1 MGANDPPRPAPV
13 PAGKQVRRIS
23 NPDAVG
29 TIVSSSWDIQVGA
42 WHYKVRF
49 GTGARGVP
57 ASDLEPMPGDADL
70 IDDLARGRYSN
81 AATFRTLLTYE
92 RLRKP
97 PSRVAASFG
106 SAKAAF
112 YPFQFTP
119 LLKFLESPSQRILI
133 ADDVGLG
140 KTIEA
145 GYVLR
150 ELRARNALQ
159 RILIV
164 VPAQLRSK
172 WRLELE
178 RRFSETFEIVAGRDL
193 ADLRGALQRG
203 RELEPFRW
211 ITSYEAVRARANIDL
226 FDEFKPP
233 IDLVIFDEAHRMR
246 NPATLQAR
254 FGRVLAD
261 CVDSLLL
268 LTATPVQTKVD
279 DLFWLLHLLEPER
292 FSSPELFV
300 GQSEANRPVVRAL
313 ARIRGGAGELPAVRE
328 ELESLAHNP
337 LTADLAGEPFFQEIL
352 RRLRPKGE
360 VSRRELVALQRE
372 IAELSLTGSVV
383 SRTRKVDVYPD
394 RQPRR
399 PQTHLIPLSEVERE
413 VYQGIGHLF
422 RLYRSDL
429 QEQGL
434 RLALTTLFR
443 MAGSCLPAAA
453 GRFESFV
460 SDRIAIAELAGEFD
474 SGDETGERLEGQ
486 GELEAGELL
495 QDLQQL
501 LRDYRAGVLGDSK
514 LESFLRAVETV
525 WDDDRQAGRDP
536 RKIVVFSTFI
546 ATLRYLAR
554 SLEARSIAYA
564 AIDGRIPVR
573 EREAILE
580 RFQNDEIPILLSSEV
595 GSEGIDLQFASVV
608 VNYDL
613 PWNPMV
619 VEQRIGR
626 LDRIGQSSPIV
637 VVSLV
642 LGETIEERIVHRL
655 LDRVGVFRET
665 IGELEPILGE
675 ETVEELMIEALSGAL
690 TPEEEL
696 RKADAAAEAL
706 LQQEAAAQR
715 VRKEA
720 DRLLAADQAFLDE
733 IEGLAGG
740 RRIPDG
746 RELLA
751 FLRGVLQA
759 HFPGCD
765 APLELAVGVARLRV
779 TAPVRME
786 LRKLPPDAEI
796 TRVAGLLEGGEF
808 RCTFDQGV
816 ALRHPRADLV
826 HARHPLLRFALE
838 WMRGRR
844 EEAFR
849 GFHLMLPSDSVPPGL
864 YAFGICFLELFGGR
878 PRTEIRTVVVP
889 LGAREPLPEET
900 VDRLFAELLDRGEDP
915 QLPLGFSEVALRASL
930 ERVRELAELER
941 QRLLQSES
949 ALNAARTA
957 RRRTT
962 VENTHRSRV
971 EGAEQ
976 RLRALQSKGA
986 PEFPLR
992 MARRRLEKVR
1002 AEYTSAM
1009 EEMDIEEKL
1018 RVEDEEVAL
1027 GLLSVRRAS

>member
-1 MGANDPPRPAPV
+1 MGERDAPRPDPI
-13 PAGKQVRRIS
+13 PIGCQVRRIS

-29 TIVSSSWDIQVGA
+29 TVVGASWDPQVRD
-42 WHYKVRF
+42 WHYRVRF

-57 ASDLEPMPGDADL
+57 GSDIEPMPLDPDL
-70 IDDLARGRYSN
+70 IDDLTGGRHAN

-106 SAKAAF
+106 SAKALF

-164 VPAQLRSK
+164 VPAQLRGK
-172 WRLELE
+172 WKMELE
-178 RRFSETFEIVAGRDL
+178 RRFAESFEIVSGRDF
-193 ADLRGALQRG
+193 AELRASLQRG

-211 ITSYEAVRARANIDL
+211 ITSYEATRSRANIET

-246 NPATLQAR
+246 NPATLQSR
-254 FGRVLAD
+254 FGRALAE
-261 CVDSLLL
+261 CVDALLL
-268 LTATPVQTKVD
+268 LTATPVQTKVE

-292 FSSPELFV
+292 FSTPGLFAE
-300 GQSEANRPVVRAL
+300 QAEANRPVVRAL
-313 ARIRGGAGELPAVRE
+313 ARIRGGAAELPAVRE
-328 ELESLAHNP
+328 ELESLRHHP
-337 LTADLAGEPFFQEIL
+337 LTAGLTREAFFQEIL
-352 RRLRPKGE
+352 SRLRPGRE
-360 VSRRELVALQRE
+360 PSRRELVALQRE

-399 PQTHLIPLSEVERE
+399 PETWKIRLSDVERE
-413 VYQGIGHLF
+413 VYRGVGHLF
-422 RLYRSDL
+422 RIHRSGL
-429 QEQGL
+429 QEQSL

-453 GRFESFV
+453 ARFERFV
-460 SDRIAIAELAGEFD
+460 SARIAVAELSEDLDA
-474 SGDETGERLEGQ
+474 GDETGERLESG
-486 GELEAGELL
+486 GDVDAGELL
-495 QDLQQL
+495 SNLQSV
-501 LRDYRAGVLGDSK
+501 LREYRAGIHADSK
-514 LESFLRAVETV
+514 LESFLRVLAGV
-525 WDDDRQAGRDP
+525 WEDDRRAGRTE

-546 ATLRYLAR
+546 PTLRYLAR
-554 SLEARSIAYA
+554 SLEARSIDYL
-564 AIDGRIPVR
+564 AIDGRVPVR

-580 RFQNDEIPILLSSEV
+580 RFQNEEIPVLLSSEV
-595 GSEGIDLQFASVV
+595 GSEGIDLQFASVM

-626 LDRIGQSSPIV
+626 LDRIGQTSPIV
-637 VVSLV
+637 IFSLV
-642 LGETIEERIVHRL
+642 LGDTIEERILHRL
-655 LDRVGVFRET
+655 LYRIGVFQET

-675 ETVEELMIEALSGAL
+675 ETVEELMVDALSGDL
-690 TPEEEL
+690 SPEEE
-696 RKADAAAEAL
+696 RRMADAAAEAL
-706 LQQEAAAQR
+706 LQQQVEAER
-715 VRKEA
+715 VRREA

-746 RELLA
+746 HELFS
-751 FLRGVLQA
+751 FLCGVLEA

-765 APLELAVGVARLRV
+765 APPGLVRDVGSLRV
-779 TAPVRME
+779 TAPVRGE
-786 LRKLPPDAEI
+786 LRRLPPDPEVS
-796 TRVAGLLEGGEF
+796 RVAGLLDGGEL
-808 RCTFDQGV
+808 RCTFDQAT
-816 ALRHPRADLV
+816 ALRHPRADLL

-844 EEAFR
+844 EEVFR
-849 GFHLMLPSDSVPPGL
+849 GFHLTLATGTVPPGL
-864 YAFGICFLELFGGR
+864 YAFGVCFLELFGGR
-878 PRTEIRTVVVP
+878 PRTEIRMVAVP
-889 LGAREPLPEET
+889 LGSSEPLPEET
-900 VDRLFAELLDRGEDP
+900 VDQLFAELLDRSEDP
-915 QLPLGFSEVALRASL
+915 LLPLAFGEEALRGGL
-930 ERVRELAELER
+930 ERVRELSEIER
-941 QRLLQSES
+941 QHLLQSES
-949 ALNAARTA
+949 ALNAARAA

-962 VENTHRSRV
+962 VENTHRFRV
-971 EGAEQ
+971 ESAEQ
-976 RLRALQSKGA
+976 RLKALERKGA
-986 PEFPLR
+986 REFAVQ
-992 MARRRLEKVR
+992 MGKRRVEKVR
-1002 AEYTSAM
+1002 SEYRSAM
-1009 EEMDIEEKL
+1009 ESLEVEERL

-1027 GLLSVRRAS
+1027 GLLAVRRGS